1 MKPLLLFI
9 ALYASGIKA
18 QTALQFDKRPVECEG
33 KWIAFPIDED
43 SYYCYGFVYID
54 AENGLMLDYR
64 GSFKIKGNTFIPRN
78 PDSTV
83 TQYPLQPDE
92 AKVAIIPTNKLKDLK
107 VPASPVWLQKYQ
119 ADSGSIERLMRW
131 GSLYNSWREYAKALT
146 FLEQAKNVNP
156 NYPFLNYE
164 LAIAYNGC
172 GKYDRAIS
180 LLESTIANEPTNCY
194 LYKELAFAQMHSGLL
209 EKAAATCKK
218 GIALCTDNG
227 IKRQIAYNITY
238 QYYKV
243 RNKEEFKI
251 WADETKKWVTSSNQ
265 YTDVLN
271 GMENDMENQVGFSR

>member
-1 MKPLLLFI
+1 MKPLLLLL

-33 KWIAFPIDED
+33 KWIAFPVNED
-43 SYYCYGFVYID
+43 SYYCFGFVYID

-78 PDSTV
+78 PDSGV

-92 AKVAIIPTNKLKDLK
+92 AKVAIIPADKLKSLK
-107 VPASPVWLQKYQ
+107 VPTSPDWLQKYQ
-119 ADSGSIERLMRW
+119 ADSGSVERLVRW
-131 GSLYNSWREYAKALT
+131 GSLYNSWGEPARALG
-146 FLEQAKNVNP
+146 FLERAKDIDP
-156 NYPFLNYE
+156 DYPFLNYE

-172 GKYDRAIS
+172 GKYGRAIAI
-180 LLESTIANEPTNCY
+180 LESTIANEPTNCK

-218 GIALCTDNG
+218 GIALCTDNRT
-227 IKRQIAYNITY
+227 KSQIAYNITY

-243 RNKEEFKI
+243 RNKEEFKT
-251 WADETKKWVTSSNQ
+251 WADETKKWVTGNQ
-265 YTDVLN
+265 YVDVLN
-271 GMENDMENQVGFSR
+271 GMENDMENQAGFSR